1 MVQVVPAG
9 LPELLVP
16 AGPLSGSLVEAKAS
30 QAHSVGAARS
40 ATWAA
45 DVRLASSVSAARKAD
60 HLDSRGHSPVA
71 DGAAVA
77 SQVAGEA
84 AARVLVADAAGDVR
98 RLRWGLPGAVTCRF
112 WLRRCG

>member
-1 MVQVVPAG
+1 MVLVAQVAPAG
-9 LPELLVP
+9 LPELLAR
-16 AGPLSGSLVEAKAS
+16 AGRLSGRLVEAEAPR
-30 QAHSVGAARS
+30 VARS

-84 AARVLVADAAGDVR
+84 AARVLVADGAGDVR
-98 RLRWGLPGAVTCRF
+98 RLRWGLRGAVTCRF
-112 WLRRCG
+112 WLRCFG